1 MSSILKK
8 PPISQKPLIVTA
20 LPMVQ
25 AEPNSNIARLET
37 KDRRC
42 ERCLKDMVKVMET
55 NLLAA
60 AKHRAVIL
68 ERESKKRAEDIMTK
82 ARQQAAQ
89 LRQEATDK
97 GHREGY
103 QAGFEAGQ
111 ETARE
116 LVDEARE
123 LLAKAR
129 EEKARLLTEAEPEAL
144 ELAFQLA
151 GKILRREVTKSPE
164 ALAELLKAAAD
175 KLPQGEPVV
184 VEVAPGEKQLWHEAE
199 ETLRAAMSD
208 RPFEI
213 AENATV
219 PPAEFML
226 SSAVGT
232 VDARLQPQLEVC
244 RTHLLGEDV

>member
-1 MSSILKK
+1 
-8 PPISQKPLIVTA
+8 
-20 LPMVQ
+20 
-25 AEPNSNIARLET
+25 
-37 KDRRC
+37 
-42 ERCLKDMVKVMET
+42 MVKVMET

-111 ETARE
+111 RQRE

-129 EEKARLLTEAEPEAL
+129 EEKARLLTEAEP
-144 ELAFQLA
+144 
-151 GKILRREVTKSPE
+151 RRWSWPSNWQEKYC
-164 ALAELLKAAAD
+164 AA
-175 KLPQGEPVV
+175 
-184 VEVAPGEKQLWHEAE
+184 
-199 ETLRAAMSD
+199 R
-208 RPFEI
+208 
-213 AENATV
+213 
-219 PPAEFML
+219 
-226 SSAVGT
+226 
-232 VDARLQPQLEVC
+232 
-244 RTHLLGEDV
+244 